1 MRFTKLAT
9 LAVAAGCSL
18 ASQGVFAQAM
28 EVVTVEAVREIV
40 VGKSPIGAPIK
51 ELTIRSRVSYA
62 DLDLTTA
69 AGTATLE
76 KRVKDAAVSSCKE
89 IKVDVPV
96 AGLDGR
102 SLHQG
107 SDRRRNGAGEQGR
120 RRREGQ
126 EVEERPGS
134 PGQRVTGDGH
144 PVTLGMSSRGASPQ
158 RAASSSRRGR
168 R

>member
-9 LAVAAGCSL
+9 LAAAAGCSL

-69 AGTATLE
+69 AGAATLE
-76 KRVKDAAVSSCKE
+76 MRVKDAAVSSCKE

-96 AGLDGR
+96 
-102 SLHQG
+102 QG
-107 SDRRRNGAGEQGR
+107 WTIDRCV
-120 RRREGQ
+120 REATDDAMAQ
-126 EVEERPGS
+126 VNKAVADAKAR
-134 PGQRVTGDGH
+134 
-144 PVTLGMSSRGASPQ
+144 
-158 RAASSSRRGR
+158 
-168 R
+168 